1 MSKNTVLIVGSIAL
15 DTVETPFDKK
25 HNIIGGSTT
34 FSLIAAERYSNVAVV
49 GIVGDDFPK
58 EGHLLYDSYAKDVKD
73 LKIIEGKTFRW
84 GGKYHANWNDRD
96 TLFTDLGVFAD
107 FEPVLSDSNQNRSH
121 ILLANIHPDLQFSI
135 ISQNKNP
142 NSLIVVD
149 TMNLWIETTP
159 TQLKKVLSAS
169 NILLINEG
177 ESIMLTGEKSIN
189 AAASSLLKLG
199 PEIVVIKKGSNGAEL
214 FSNKEHLKIGAFPVK
229 QVIDP
234 TGAGDVFAGAF
245 TACLSAGKTSQSAL
259 LNASAMASICIESF
273 GTERVQSAS
282 NDEIRE
288 RVDFL
293 SKTVK
298 S

>member
-107 FEPVLSDSNQNRSH
+107 FDQ
-121 ILLANIHPDLQFSI
+121 
-135 ISQNKNP
+135 
-142 NSLIVVD
+142 
-149 TMNLWIETTP
+149 
-159 TQLKKVLSAS
+159 
-169 NILLINEG
+169 LLIYIFQFRDIAVSLYFQIKG
-177 ESIMLTGEKSIN
+177 IKSVFIPDGRVF
-189 AAASSLLKLG
+189 SL
-199 PEIVVIKKGSNGAEL
+199 
-214 FSNKEHLKIGAFPVK
+214 F
-229 QVIDP
+229 Q
-234 TGAGDVFAGAF
+234 
-245 TACLSAGKTSQSAL
+245 
-259 LNASAMASICIESF
+259 
-273 GTERVQSAS
+273 
-282 NDEIRE
+282 
-288 RVDFL
+288 
-293 SKTVK
+293 
-298 S
+298 